1 MMNNKDIKEFH
12 DLDKLKD
19 PYKPLPYGLVIADS
33 GISGQGLFT
42 TRKLVRGTHLGES
55 HYRLDGE
62 LIRTPLG
69 GFINHSDEPNC
80 LRSQV
85 RIKPHYDK
93 WTITVIE
100 DIEEGDMYVF
110 PAWLKHWVYPFKT
123 DCTRISVS
131 GNVIDK
137 IGLDKLKKS
146 NGKE

>member
-1 MMNNKDIKEFH
+1 MEKNDMMNNKDIKEFH

-19 PYKPLPYGLVIADS
+19 YKPLPYGLVIADS
-33 GISGQGLFT
+33 GINGQGLFT

-69 GFINHSDEPNC
+69 GFINHSDKPNC
-80 LRSQV
+80 VRSQV

-100 DIEEGDMYVF
+100 DIEEGEELTLKYTMYD
-110 PAWLKHWVYPFKT
+110 PTK
-123 DCTRISVS
+123 
-131 GNVIDK
+131 
-137 IGLDKLKKS
+137 
-146 NGKE
+146 